1 MPGAVSTLTAKALVI
16 HDQNDK
22 DVRIES
28 GLSVARSWPD
38 ARFKR
43 TFGLGH
49 RKILR
54 DEHVIAATVDFLT
67 NRVEFALPPQRD
79 EWSAFPGP
87 APIYSTG
94 TVVWPE
100 ELYPQATTASAVAA

>member
-1 MPGAVSTLTAKALVI
+1 MPDAVASLTAKALVI
-16 HDQNDK
+16 HDQGDR

-28 GLSVARSWPD
+28 GLTVARSWPD

-54 DEHVIAATVDFLT
+54 DRHVIAATVDFLAD
-67 NRVEFALPPQRD
+67 RVEFSRPPEAD

-87 APIYSTG
+87 APIY
-94 TVVWPE
+94 
-100 ELYPQATTASAVAA
+100 